1 MNCRASLANV
11 SRLRIQSWI
20 YSLGG
25 WRFERGRAR
34 SVDTF
39 SHRLQS
45 SKAAV
50 FILKPNRSPSAPCER
65 ITHGIRPG
73 KILWIF
79 QQTFTRNWISQTGAK
94 KETRKKIYRAHVF
107 TSAFCPRLDGSTR
120 WINKFFGN
128 ERVEMW
134 RNTKMIKTRLPRQRY
149 MGKANSGNKLGS
161 SRMACDLISVFD
173 FYCYYSYYPNTY
185 STSNNALSISFF
197 ARSSIVPRPSL
208 GTETFYRTIG
218 WVTNLS
224 KHARRS
230 TR

>member
-1 MNCRASLANV
+1 MNV
-11 SRLRIQSWI
+11 SHTVYVQARYYEFFNKLLRETG
-20 YSLGG
+20 YP
-25 WRFERGRAR
+25 
-34 SVDTF
+34 
-39 SHRLQS
+39 
-45 SKAAV
+45 
-50 FILKPNRSPSAPCER
+50 KPVQR
-65 ITHGIRPG
+65 
-73 KILWIF
+73 KKL
-79 QQTFTRNWISQTGAK
+79 AK
-94 KETRKKIYRAHVF
+94 KYIERTCLLLLFV
-107 TSAFCPRLDGSTR
+107 PDWNTR

-149 MGKANSGNKLGS
+149 MSKANSGNKLGS

-185 STSNNALSISFF
+185 STNNNALSISFF